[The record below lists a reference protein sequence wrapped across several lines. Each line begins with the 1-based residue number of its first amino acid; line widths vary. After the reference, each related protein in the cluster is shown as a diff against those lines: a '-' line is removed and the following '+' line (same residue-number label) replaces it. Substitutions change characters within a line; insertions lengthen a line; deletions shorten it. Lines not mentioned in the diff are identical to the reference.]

1 MTTELPQVPGYDTY
15 REIKALMDAGVD
27 EEQAVATVY
36 AALRSTNGAVAESE
50 ARLRAES
57 DLKFTELRTST
68 DIKFTELKT
77 SYTDM
82 QASNDIKF
90 AELQAS
96 QDKLGKDLT
105 IRLLAVVLPVTG
117 LLLAAIGAATGLII
131 YALG

>member
-27 EEQAVATVY
+27 EEQAAATVY

-57 DLKFTELRTST
+57 DV
-68 DIKFTELKT
+68 KFTELKT
-77 SYTDM
+77 
-82 QASNDIKF
+82 
-90 AELQAS
+90 S

-105 IRLLAVVLPVTG
+105 IRLLAVVLPVAG
-117 LLLAAIGAATGLII
+117 LPIATIGAATGVII

>member
-50 ARLRAES
+50 TRLRAES

-68 DIKFTELKT
+68 DL
-77 SYTDM
+77 
-82 QASNDIKF
+82 KF
-90 AELQAS
+90 AELKAS

-105 IRLLAVVLPVTG
+105 TRLLAVVLPVTG
-117 LLLAAIGAATGLII
+117 LLIAAIGAATGVII